1 MIHFLWAGTKEELT
15 NCLNN
20 LNENQNSIK
29 FEYKIL
35 QTSLTLLKI
44 AILLQKSIGEALT
57 A

>member
-1 MIHFLWAGTKEELT
+1 MIHFLWADTKEELT

-35 QTSLTLLKI
+35 QTSFTLLKI
-44 AILLQKSIGEALT
+44 AILLQRSIGKALI

>member
-44 AILLQKSIGEALT
+44 AILLQKSIGKALT

>member
-1 MIHFLWAGTKEELT
+1 MIHFLWADTKEELT

-44 AILLQKSIGEALT
+44 AILLQKSIGKALT

>member
-1 MIHFLWAGTKEELT
+1 MIHFLWADTKEELT

-35 QTSLTLLKI
+35 QTNFTLLKI
-44 AILLQKSIGEALT
+44 AILLQKSIGKALI

>member
-1 MIHFLWAGTKEELT
+1 MIHFLWADTKEELT

-35 QTSLTLLKI
+35 QTSFTLLKI
-44 AILLQKSIGEALT
+44 AILLQKSIGKALI